1 MFSADSRTLKSEID
15 VQKSAIAPTIPR
27 AAACR
32 CTVRTACT
40 IGDEERAR
48 RVARSG
54 LSLLHEG
61 ERRGEALAQLE
72 VALPEG
78 SVFVVVHGERL
89 IAATTAPEPTVGLVF
104 YDLKS
109 CLRDLDREPEP
120 AAEGGE

>member
-1 MFSADSRTLKSEID
+1 MDAAEALTRLQD
-15 VQKSAIAPTIPR
+15 VSSQVEAAVILDRGGDVIAS
-27 AAACR
+27 
-32 CTVRTACT
+32 T